1 MTQATALPQTLDQL
15 NALLRERYSQLSPQF
30 QAGAR
35 FLLDHPQRVPISSM
49 RAIAAEAGVQPATF
63 VRLAQHLGFD
73 GWHGL
78 RELFLESIRLGP
90 QPYASRAR
98 QVIREGDA
106 ARMVPEMFRVQHNN
120 LDLTEAGANDSLSAA
135 VDLLANAGTVHVA
148 GFRACFP
155 IAFTFQYVYR
165 LFRPTVHLIRGEA
178 GTLEMEL
185 RALSA
190 RDVVV
195 VISFAPY
202 SNEALIVTRA
212 ARAAGARVLAL
223 TDSTVSPLALD
234 ADVTVLFSHESPS
247 FFPSITAGIA
257 VVETLVEMLLA
268 RKGRGAVR
276 ALELAEDQLHGTG
289 AYVSPA
295 GTGSN
300 NASKPAPR
308 VKLDEPDAP
317 DA

>member
-1 MTQATALPQTLDQL
+1 MNDVSTPPQSLEQL
-15 NALLRERYSQLSPQF
+15 STLLRERFAQMSPQF

-35 FLLDHPQRVPISSM
+35 YLLDHPQLVPINSM
-49 RAIAAEAGVQPATF
+49 RSIAAEAGVQPATL
-63 VRLAQHLGFD
+63 VRLAQHLGFE
-73 GWHGL
+73 GWQGL

-98 QVIREGDA
+98 QVIRDGDA
-106 ARMVPEMFRVQHNN
+106 GRMVPEMFRVQHNN
-120 LDLTEAGANDSLSAA
+120 LDLTEAGASASLAQA
-135 VDLLANAGTVHVA
+135 VELLANAGTVHVA

-165 LFRPTVHLIRGEA
+165 LFRPTVNLIRGEA

-185 RALSA
+185 RALSP
-190 RDVVV
+190 RDVVT

-202 SNEALIVTRA
+202 SNEALVVARE
-212 ARAAGARVLAL
+212 ARAVGARVLAL

-276 ALELAEDQLHGTG
+276 ALERTEDQLHGTG
-289 AYVSPA
+289 AYV
-295 GTGSN
+295 
-300 NASKPAPR
+300 KPGPSSTS
-308 VKLDEPDAP
+308 
-317 DA
+317 

>member
-1 MTQATALPQTLDQL
+1 MSDTSSALPVPQSLDAL
-15 NALLRERYSQLSPQF
+15 NTRLRERFAQMSPQF

-49 RAIAAEAGVQPATF
+49 RAIAAEAGVQPATL
-63 VRLAQHLGFD
+63 VRLSQHLGFD
-73 GWHGL
+73 GWQGL
-78 RELFLESIRLGP
+78 RELFLEAIELGP
-90 QPYASRAR
+90 QPYANRAR

-120 LDLTEAGANDSLSAA
+120 LDLTEAGAQASLAQA
-135 VDLLANAGTVHVA
+135 VDLLAGANNVHVA

-185 RALSA
+185 RALSP
-190 RDVVV
+190 RDVVT

-202 SNEALIVTRA
+202 SNEALVVTRA
-212 ARAAGARVLAL
+212 ARTAGAKVLAL

-234 ADVTVLFSHESPS
+234 ADVAVLFSHESPS

-276 ALELAEDQLHGTG
+276 ALELAEGQLHGGG
-289 AYVSPA
+289 AYVKP
-295 GTGSN
+295 GS
-300 NASKPAPR
+300 
-308 VKLDEPDAP
+308 
-317 DA
+317 